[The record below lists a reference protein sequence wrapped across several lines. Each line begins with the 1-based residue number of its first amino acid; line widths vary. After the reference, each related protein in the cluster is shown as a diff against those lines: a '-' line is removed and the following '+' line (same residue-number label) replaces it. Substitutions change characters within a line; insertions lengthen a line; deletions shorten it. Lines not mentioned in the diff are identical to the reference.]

1 MLYSSAFSC
10 SQRLWLNVALIGI
23 FEMTGDDAGKD
34 VLSLQL
40 KFSISVALLVFL
52 GTVSWEVPE
61 RFKKRSLFCSAAN
74 SMELSLG
81 WEDDGRLLSDV
92 SAERQGNLGT
102 RQ

>member
-23 FEMTGDDAGKD
+23 FETTGDDAGKD

-52 GTVSWEVPE
+52 E
-61 RFKKRSLFCSAAN
+61 
-74 SMELSLG
+74 
-81 WEDDGRLLSDV
+81 
-92 SAERQGNLGT
+92 
-102 RQ
+102 